1 MRGRS
6 RSRNRSRGLAASAL
20 VVLLLALPAAAQD
33 DDDDGRTLALPG
45 SGREVPLHVVE
56 DEIFILEDL
65 DWCENLIAL
74 TEEQDAEGEFG
85 VADPV
90 RTELCAVF
98 LQRLADNEVALLP
111 VSLASQLVALPD

>member
-6 RSRNRSRGLAASAL
+6 RSRNRSRGLAGAL

-74 TEEQDAEGEFG
+74 TEEQDAEG
-85 VADPV
+85 
-90 RTELCAVF
+90 
-98 LQRLADNEVALLP
+98 
-111 VSLASQLVALPD
+111 